1 MQIYRTNWTLVFV
14 VAVCGTTIVMT
25 GCSSSRLGKVPT
37 PSLRLSKLPGMKWL
51 NRDDKKTP
59 ESSLALNSPPLPS
72 VSTSP
77 VPPSS
82 TGPTSSTAA
91 VASSTGPATNTPY
104 PTTLAPNI
112 PYPGQNTAVY
122 NTGPSNTGPYNT
134 GPYNT
139 GPSNTGPSNTGPY
152 NTGPYNTGPYNTGP
166 YNTGPSNT
174 GPSNTGPSNTGPSNT
189 GSGIANHNG
198 QQNRNS
204 NSAPQSGFYP
214 THPTTATGR
223 QGEVLT
229 ADARSLNSYEA
240 QARTPIPYGSST
252 QPNSTN
258 PGNAYPPAYNQNQ
271 YPVQNTHVPTVNSAN
286 RYTAPTSP
294 PGNTSS
300 PVGNYNDRY
309 NTTTG
314 TPRGVIPAGN
324 RYGQIAPTGGFPVN
338 DRQVAPVAGSTYG
351 EIPPPATQNNI
362 YGTQPT
368 VGPTTTAPVPW
379 RPGSTTDYQSPNG
392 VGSIPNASTVPFN
405 PTGVVPANHASP
417 PVGR

>member
-14 VAVCGTTIVMT
+14 IAVCGTTIVMT
-25 GCSSSRLGKVPT
+25 GCSSSRLGKLPT

-59 ESSLALNSPPLPS
+59 ESSLASNSPPLPS

-82 TGPTSSTAA
+82 TGPTSPTAA
-91 VASSTGPATNTPY
+91 VASSTGPAINTPY

-122 NTGPSNTGPYNT
+122 NTGPYNT
-134 GPYNT
+134 D
-139 GPSNTGPSNTGPY
+139 
-152 NTGPYNTGPYNTGP
+152 
-166 YNTGPSNT
+166 
-174 GPSNTGPSNTGPSNT
+174 
-189 GSGIANHNG
+189 SGVANHNG
-198 QQNRNS
+198 QQNWNP
-204 NSAPQSGFYP
+204 NSAPPQSGFYP
-214 THPTTATGR
+214 THPTTTPTTTTGR

-229 ADARSLNSYEA
+229 ADARSSNSYEA
-240 QARTPIPYGSST
+240 QARTPIPYASNA

-258 PGNAYPPAYNQNQ
+258 PGNAYPPAYNQNP
-271 YPVQNTHVPTVNSAN
+271 YPVQNTPAPTVNATN
-286 RYTAPTSP
+286 RYTAPTSPPGNPTSP

-300 PVGNYNDRY
+300 PVGNYDGRY

-314 TPRGVIPAGN
+314 TPGGVIPAGN

-338 DRQVAPVAGSTYG
+338 DRQVAPVARSTYG
-351 EIPPPATQNNI
+351 EISPPATQTPATQNNI

-368 VGPTTTAPVPW
+368 VGPTTTAPVHW
-379 RPGSTTDYQSPNG
+379 RPGSTTDYQSPNYQSPNG

>member
-14 VAVCGTTIVMT
+14 IAVCGTTIVMT
-25 GCSSSRLGKVPT
+25 GCSSSRLGKLPT

-82 TGPTSSTAA
+82 TGPTSPTAA
-91 VASSTGPATNTPY
+91 IASSTGPATNTPY
-104 PTTLAPNI
+104 PTTLAPNV

-122 NTGPSNTGPYNT
+122 NTGPYSTNTGPHSTNTGPHNTNTGPYNT
-134 GPYNT
+134 
-139 GPSNTGPSNTGPY
+139 NTGPY
-152 NTGPYNTGPYNTGP
+152 NTD
-166 YNTGPSNT
+166 
-174 GPSNTGPSNTGPSNT
+174 
-189 GSGIANHNG
+189 SGIANHNG

-240 QARTPIPYGSST
+240 QARTPIPYESST

-258 PGNAYPPAYNQNQ
+258 PGNAYPPAYNQNP
-271 YPVQNTHVPTVNSAN
+271 YPVQNTPVPTVNATN

-294 PGNTSS
+294 PRNTSS

-362 YGTQPT
+362 YGTTQPT
-368 VGPTTTAPVPW
+368 VGPTTTAPVHW
-379 RPGSTTDYQSPNG
+379 RPGSTTNYQSPNG

>member
-25 GCSSSRLGKVPT
+25 GCSSSRLGKLPT

-82 TGPTSSTAA
+82 TGPTSPTAA

-104 PTTLAPNI
+104 PTTLAPNV

-122 NTGPSNTGPYNT
+122 NTGPYNTNTGPYNT
-134 GPYNT
+134 D
-139 GPSNTGPSNTGPY
+139 
-152 NTGPYNTGPYNTGP
+152 
-166 YNTGPSNT
+166 
-174 GPSNTGPSNTGPSNT
+174 
-189 GSGIANHNG
+189 SGIANHKE

-240 QARTPIPYGSST
+240 QARTPIPYGSNA

-258 PGNAYPPAYNQNQ
+258 PGNAYPPAYNQNP
-271 YPVQNTHVPTVNSAN
+271 YPVQNQPVQTVDATN

-294 PGNTSS
+294 PGNTSP

-314 TPRGVIPAGN
+314 PPRGVIPAGN

-368 VGPTTTAPVPW
+368 VGPTTTAPVHW